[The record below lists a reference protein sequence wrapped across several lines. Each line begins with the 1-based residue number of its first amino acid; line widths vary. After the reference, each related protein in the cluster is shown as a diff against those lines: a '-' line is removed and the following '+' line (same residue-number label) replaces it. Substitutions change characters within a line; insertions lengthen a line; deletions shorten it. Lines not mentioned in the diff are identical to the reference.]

1 MSRRALGRP
10 ERAAAP
16 REAGAKRCGGGM
28 DDSWDIAPPPF
39 NPDAALQTMKR
50 FVREQRVLAE
60 RGDAWLLGA
69 DAVLK
74 LAVDG
79 AAVKVQLA
87 RRPAR
92 APDWDTFT
100 LASPTDMRKLRDE
113 IKRRLTR
120 WKDDE

>member
-1 MSRRALGRP
+1 MS
-10 ERAAAP
+10 
-16 REAGAKRCGGGM
+16 
-28 DDSWDIAPPPF
+28 DDTWDIAPPPF
-39 NPDAALQTMKR
+39 NADAALQTMKR
-50 FVREQRVLAE
+50 FARDQRVLAE
-60 RGDAWLLGA
+60 RGEGWMLGA
-69 DAVLK
+69 DVVLK

-92 APDWDTFT
+92 TPEWDSFMLKSATE
-100 LASPTDMRKLRDE
+100 LRKLQDE